1 MPYHPSI
8 FEQINAKTLRKST
21 LRTHGSHGPSGL
33 DVCEWRRIIIHFKQT
48 SIELCKTIAKLSC
61 TIATKVL
68 PKENLTA
75 CNSCRL
81 IPLDKN
87 PGVRP
92 IGIGEVLRTIIGKT
106 ITHCIKSDLKSLR
119 KNFQLCLRQKC
130 GIEYAIH
137 GWRNEFEKPETDAT
151 LFIVAENAF
160 NLLNR
165 ELALKVWKLFVRRYI
180 MRSPTHIN
188 IPQIYITITRF

>member
-33 DVCEWRRIIIHFKQT
+33 DACEWRRIITHFKQT
-48 SIELCKTIAKLSC
+48 SIELCKTIAKLSY

-87 PGVRP
+87 PGLRP

-119 KNFQLCLRQKC
+119 KISNSACARSVESNMLSTAGETSLRKRKRTPHYLLLQKMPSTC
-130 GIEYAIH
+130 SIE
-137 GWRNEFEKPETDAT
+137 
-151 LFIVAENAF
+151 
-160 NLLNR
+160 NLL
-165 ELALKVWKLFVRRYI
+165 
-180 MRSPTHIN
+180 
-188 IPQIYITITRF
+188 